1 MDGGGRLLR
10 SLSEAGIGVAA
21 GAGTRSI
28 SPFALLA
35 GNSRPLPAP
44 VKSRRRARRVTAE
57 ARPRPM
63 PGLGTVLVVALLSAT
78 GLYGAVRGGEYAA
91 YVAEN
96 GAPADLV
103 AKALGFSIQAVTISG
118 LKSLSPVEILH
129 EGGLSSKNSLAM
141 LDPTALR
148 DRLRTVPLIQDV
160 TVRKLFP
167 NDLHINV
174 TERDA
179 AALWQKD
186 GQLSLIS
193 TDGTAI
199 DGVHDDRFNGLPF
212 VVGEGANTRVGE
224 FQTLLAAAGELRD
237 KVRAG
242 IFVGQRR
249 WTLQM
254 DSGVEVELPELEAV
268 DTLKR
273 LAAIEQQSHI
283 LEKDVISIDLRIPG
297 RITARLSED
306 AAAARAAMLAKR
318 PKHKAT
324 PE

>member
-1 MDGGGRLLR
+1 
-10 SLSEAGIGVAA
+10 
-21 GAGTRSI
+21 
-28 SPFALLA
+28 
-35 GNSRPLPAP
+35 
-44 VKSRRRARRVTAE
+44 
-57 ARPRPM
+57 
-63 PGLGTVLVVALLSAT
+63 VVALLSVT
-78 GLYGAVRGGEYAA
+78 GLYGTVRGGQYAT

-96 GAPADLV
+96 GSPADLV
-103 AKALGFSIQAVTISG
+103 AKALGFSIDAVTITG
-118 LKSLSPVEILH
+118 LKSLTPSEILH
-129 EGGLSSKNSLAM
+129 DGGLSQRNSLAM

-148 DRLRTVPLIQDV
+148 DRLRGVALIQDV

-186 GQLSLIS
+186 GQLSLVS
-193 TDGTAI
+193 TDGTPI

-212 VVGEGANTRVGE
+212 VVGEGANTRIGE
-224 FQTLLAAAGELRD
+224 FQTLLTAAGELRD

-249 WTLQM
+249 WTLKM
-254 DSGVEVELPELEAV
+254 ESGVDVELPELDAV

-273 LAAIEQQSHI
+273 LAEIERQSHI

-306 AAAARAAMLAKR
+306 AAAARTAMLAKR
-318 PKHKAT
+318 PKRKIDL
-324 PE
+324 

>member
-1 MDGGGRLLR
+1 MG
-10 SLSEAGIGVAA
+10 
-21 GAGTRSI
+21 
-28 SPFALLA
+28 PFALLA
-35 GNSRPLPAP
+35 GHPRPPSSS
-44 VKSRRRARRVTAE
+44 VKSRRRAKRVTAE
-57 ARPRPM
+57 ARRRPL

-78 GLYGAVRGGEYAA
+78 GLYGTVRGGQYAT

-96 GAPADLV
+96 GSPADLV
-103 AKALGFSIQAVTISG
+103 AKALGFSIDAVTITG
-118 LKSLSPVEILH
+118 LKSLTPSEILH
-129 EGGLSSKNSLAM
+129 DGGLSQRNSLAM

-148 DRLRTVPLIQDV
+148 DRLRGVALIQDV

-186 GQLSLIS
+186 GQLSLVS
-193 TDGTAI
+193 TDGTPI

-212 VVGEGANTRVGE
+212 VVGEGANSRIGE
-224 FQTLLAAAGELRD
+224 FQTLLTAAGELRD

-249 WTLQM
+249 WTLKM
-254 DSGVEVELPELEAV
+254 ESGVDVELPELDAV

-273 LAAIEQQSHI
+273 LADIERQSHI

-306 AAAARAAMLAKR
+306 AAAARTAMLAKR
-318 PKHKAT
+318 PKRKIDL
-324 PE
+324 

>member
-10 SLSEAGIGVAA
+10 SLSEAGIGA
-21 GAGTRSI
+21 GTGTRSI

-35 GNSRPLPAP
+35 GTARPSSVPAR
-44 VKSRRRARRVTAE
+44 SRRRTKRIAAE
-57 ARPRPM
+57 ARRRPL
-63 PGLGTVLVVALLSAT
+63 PGLGTVLVVALLGAT
-78 GLYGAVRGGEYAA
+78 GLFGAVRGGEYATF
-91 YVAEN
+91 VAEN

-103 AKALGFSIQAVTISG
+103 AKALGFSIDAVTISG
-118 LKSLSPVEILH
+118 LKSLTPGEILH
-129 EGGLSSKNSLAM
+129 DGGLSQKNSLAM

-148 DRLRTVPLIQDV
+148 DKLKSVPLVQDV

-186 GQLSLIS
+186 GQLRLIS
-193 TDGTAI
+193 TDGTTI
-199 DGVHDDRFNGLPF
+199 DAVHDDRFNGLPF

-224 FQTLLAAAGELRD
+224 FQALLSAAGELRD
-237 KVRAG
+237 QVRAG
-242 IFVGQRR
+242 ILVGERR
-249 WTLQM
+249 WTLKM
-254 DSGVEVELPELEAV
+254 ESGVEVKLPELDAM

-273 LAAIEQQSHI
+273 LADIERQSHI

-318 PKHKAT
+318 PKHKAD
-324 PE
+324 PA